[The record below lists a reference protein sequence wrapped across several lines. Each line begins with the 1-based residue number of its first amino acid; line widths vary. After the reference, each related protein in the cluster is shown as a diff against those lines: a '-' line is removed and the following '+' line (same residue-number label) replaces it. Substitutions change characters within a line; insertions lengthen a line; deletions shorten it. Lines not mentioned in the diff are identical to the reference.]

1 MFSSES
7 HAKFMVSPL
16 TILGKSN
23 RYKENT
29 IHKTKSL
36 CTSVWIFF
44 INCYD
49 ALIVIIQSVA
59 SLQLRV
65 DGVLMRLRETRM
77 HYVFGKGETPTVLR
91 ESCWRETTFKS
102 LSAVSFS
109 SLLGQITKFTP
120 NLERLALADDRPNHV
135 GSSNKYIMFL

>member
-1 MFSSES
+1 MLVTKDNLLVFSSES
-7 HAKFMVSPL
+7 HAKFMVPPL

-23 RYKENT
+23 LEKST
-29 IHKTKSL
+29 TPKSL
-36 CTSVWIFF
+36 SISMWNFITCYDTLFF
-44 INCYD
+44 I
-49 ALIVIIQSVA
+49 IHSVA
-59 SLQLRV
+59 FSQLRV

-109 SLLGQITKFTP
+109 SLFRT
-120 NLERLALADDRPNHV
+120 D
-135 GSSNKYIMFL
+135 Y